1 MKITKTA
8 FIIIPI
14 IVIVAITCHFIFR
27 KKQINPVTGKA
38 QAISLTP
45 EQEVAVGIACA
56 PQLAAEFGG
65 LYPNRQWQK
74 KIKAIGRKLVAPSPA
89 AKSSYQFDFH
99 LLADSQAV
107 CTYAL
112 PGGQIF
118 ITLGMFKKL
127 KTDDDLAAVLSH
139 AIGHVIGRHASEKL
153 FKTKLLQT
161 SNDSINLHDS
171 ARQTSKYLSNFMA
184 MTYDDEDEIEADALS
199 IQYMAK
205 AGYDPKVVVS
215 VFEMLKENSDMSL
228 KHPVTTDRIEKMK
241 EAIQKFKN

>member
-8 FIIIPI
+8 LIIIPI
-14 IVIVAITCHFIFR
+14 IAIAAIIYLFIFR

-65 LYPNRQWQK
+65 LYRDRQLQK
-74 KIKAIGRKLVAPSPA
+74 KIKAIGRKLVASSPA
-89 AKSSYQFDFH
+89 AKSPYQFDFH
-99 LLADSQAV
+99 MLADSQFVNA
-107 CTYAL
+107 YAL

-127 KTDDDLAAVLSH
+127 KTDNELAAVLSH
-139 AIGHVIGRHASEKL
+139 AIGHVIGRHASEKV

-161 SNDSINLHDS
+161 TNDSINLDDS
-171 ARQTSKYLSNFMA
+171 ARLTSKYLSDFMT

-205 AGYDPKVVVS
+205 AGYDPKAVVS
-215 VFEMLKENSDMSL
+215 VFEMLKENFDISV
-228 KHPVTTDRIEKMK
+228 KHPVPTDRIEKMK

>member
-8 FIIIPI
+8 LIIIPI
-14 IVIVAITCHFIFR
+14 IAIAAIIYLFIFR

-65 LYPNRQWQK
+65 LYRDWQLQK
-74 KIKAIGRKLVAPSPA
+74 KIKAIGRKLVASSPA
-89 AKSSYQFDFH
+89 AKSPYQFDFH
-99 LLADSQAV
+99 MLADSQSVNA
-107 CTYAL
+107 YAL

-118 ITLGMFKKL
+118 ITLGMFKQL
-127 KTDDDLAAVLSH
+127 KTDDDLAAILSH
-139 AIGHVIGRHASEKL
+139 AIGHVIGRHTSEKI

-161 SNDSINLHDS
+161 KNDSINLDDS
-171 ARQTSKYLSNFMA
+171 ATQTSKYLSNFIA
-184 MTYDDEDEIEADALS
+184 MTYHGEDEIEADALS

-205 AGYDPKVVVS
+205 AGYDPKAVVS
-215 VFEMLKENSDMSL
+215 VFEMLKENFDISV
-228 KHPVTTDRIEKMK
+228 KHPVPTDRIEKMK